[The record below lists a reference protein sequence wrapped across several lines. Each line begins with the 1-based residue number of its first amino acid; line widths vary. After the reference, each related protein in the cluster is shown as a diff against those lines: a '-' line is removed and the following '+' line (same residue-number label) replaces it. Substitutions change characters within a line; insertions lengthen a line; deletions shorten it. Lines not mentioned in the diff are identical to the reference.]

1 MTPAEAEAELNR
13 QYQQLHC
20 KHAFIKHVCDREATC
35 AHCGKSKSEYEAET
49 PQLQWGYPP

>member
-1 MTPAEAEAELNR
+1 MTPAEAELNR

-49 PQLQWGYPP
+49 PQHAWGYPP